1 MKIHLIWYVCITD
14 TWLMVNKNLK
24 FKVLSIIRMERPDQV
39 GGGVATLIRRE
50 IEYNQISSDFI
61 QWRQVGMSGYQI

>member
-1 MKIHLIWYVCITD
+1 
-14 TWLMVNKNLK
+14 MVNKNLK

-50 IEYNQISSDFI
+50 IEYNQISSYFI